1 MITVYVLVTFID
13 ATGVHKAGTIT
24 KVKEEDFDPRYMKK
38 ITPPSPGGSTVDVTQ
53 IVSSGTKIATI
64 TVDDEPTDI
73 YAPED
78 TGSDVSVT
86 QVVSTGTK
94 IATVTV
100 DDTPTDLYAP
110 NPGDKVVVTQV
121 QSTGTKIA
129 SIKVNNNSTDLYAP
143 AGGQSSSG
151 VVLKANRLA
160 EKILDHTYTY
170 ATISDGVSA
179 ADLCA
184 KLLGG
189 ESVYVRFNSDKEIFE
204 ISGLCEDTSGTAP
217 TPFPYYGVMNL
228 SNQSLTKTYKVKLQF
243 SGSPAV
249 ASRIDFTEVTSG
261 SEVSVT
267 QVLSSGTKIATVT
280 VDGNDTDLYAPAG
293 GGGGGSAP
301 SLVGSFEKNDSS
313 IMLGSLES
321 DYSQGGTFSDSDM
334 LNPAAFCFKNT
345 HQDGDSILTCDA
357 IGIYCEQTHKGYT
370 SLADLLSE
378 MPLGQSPYVYLTFW
392 FAGSPSAI
400 AVYVKGEI
408 DPGNP
413 TEISWTG
420 NWNQSS
426 VSYPGA
432 WPNYS

>member
-1 MITVYVLVTFID
+1 MITVYVLVTFLD
-13 ATGVHKAGTIT
+13 ATGLHKAGTIT
-24 KVKEEDFDPRYMKK
+24 KVKESEFNPYYMKK

-78 TGSDVSVT
+78 TGSEVSVT

-100 DDTPTDLYAP
+100 DNVGTDLYAP
-110 NPGDKVVVTQV
+110 DPGDKVTVTQV

-129 SIKVNNNSTDLYAP
+129 SIKVNNDTTDLYAP

-170 ATISDGVSA
+170 VTITDGVSA
-179 ADLCA
+179 SDLCA
-184 KLLGG
+184 ALLGG
-189 ESVYVRFNSDKEIFE
+189 ESVFVRFNSDKEIFE
-204 ISGLCEDTSGTAP
+204 ISGLCEDTSGVAP

-228 SNQSLTKTYKVKLQF
+228 SDQSLTKTYKVKIQF

-249 ASRIDFTEVTSG
+249 ASRIDFTEVVSG

-267 QVLSSGTKIATVT
+267 QIQSTGTKIATVT
-280 VDGNDTDLYAPAG
+280 IDGNDTDLYAPSS

-301 SLVGSFEKNDSS
+301 AMVGTLEFGGSVTLGNLDSAFA
-313 IMLGSLES
+313 
-321 DYSQGGTFSDSDM
+321 QGGTFSDMDT
-334 LNPAAFCFKNT
+334 LDPAAFCFKNSNN
-345 HQDGDSILTCDA
+345 DGDSILTSTA
-357 IGIYCEQTHKGYT
+357 VGLYCAETHKGYT
-370 SLADLLSE
+370 SLADLLDD
-378 MPLGQSPYVYLTFW
+378 MTLGGNPYVYLTFW
-392 FAGSPSAI
+392 LPGSYDVNVI
-400 AVYVKGEI
+400 YVKGEI
-408 DPGNP
+408 DPMSP
-413 TEISWTG
+413 TEILWTG
-420 NWNQSS
+420 NWDHSTVQ
-426 VSYPGA
+426 YYGA
-432 WPNYS
+432 WPSYN